1 MKCIFKKY
9 DECDGIKIAYLP
21 EKFMED
27 ENFRK
32 ELFGYLKERIKNVSK
47 VQKIDLVR
55 NGYMVEDNH
64 LIITLCGFRQT
75 VQGGTYL
82 VENERG
88 VIVSMD
94 ITTLL
99 GTYPL
104 LGWEGNQSCNQN
116 NTTRS
121 QSLSRQCSTVP
132 DQLTFTISLHG

>member
-21 EKFMED
+21 ENFMED

-47 VQKIDLVR
+47 VQKIGLVR

-104 LGWEGNQSCNQN
+104 LGWEANQS
-116 NTTRS
+116 
-121 QSLSRQCSTVP
+121 
-132 DQLTFTISLHG
+132 